1 MGAQLCLRRQV
12 SVYQWVYSRLERW
25 LSGLTSGPTWWVREL
40 APTGCSLTSTCVH
53 WHLSTRAHTHT
64 HTHTHTLIGKTI
76 GKMHIPQ
83 SGSVLAPPLGF
94 RWKGFCGCCKCL
106 RWDIVVVKV
115 MPRKEGDPVQDDCGR
130 GETCGEQSMW
140 GKKLESTCSLMD
152 GFQECLGH
160 YRGLGQWPLDLEEPE
175 TSACSGHAN
184 RREKHLG
191 FYLHV

>member
-1 MGAQLCLRRQV
+1 MAQWFDIGTHMMSKRTG
-12 SVYQWVYSRLERW
+12 SHRL
-25 LSGLTSGPTWWVREL
+25 LSDIYMCAL
-40 APTGCSLTSTCVH
+40 ALEHSCT
-53 WHLSTRAHTHT
+53 HTHT